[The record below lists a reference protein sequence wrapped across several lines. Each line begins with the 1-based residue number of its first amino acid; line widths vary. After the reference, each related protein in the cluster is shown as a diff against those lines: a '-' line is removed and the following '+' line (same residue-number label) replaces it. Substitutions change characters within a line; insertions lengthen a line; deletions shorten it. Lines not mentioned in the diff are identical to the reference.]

1 MKKLIF
7 LLLFTPTLSFGMCF
21 KEAGDRYK
29 IEPDLLRAIAQTE
42 SSMRPMI
49 ESPTQDIGLMGIN
62 RSWLPIL
69 RKRFGIS
76 EADVWNPCMNVMI
89 GAWILASNFAQHGKN
104 WNAIGAYN
112 AVCSKLKGAACYERR
127 QKYSLKVWQTWRSY
141 QNKS

>member
-1 MKKLIF
+1 
-7 LLLFTPTLSFGMCF
+7 MCF

-69 RKRFGIS
+69 LKRFGLK
-76 EADVWNPCMNVMI
+76 EVDVWNPCTNVMI
-89 GAWILASNFAQHGKN
+89 GAWILASNFAQKGRN
-104 WNAIGAYN
+104 WNAVGMYN
-112 AVCSKLKGAACYERR
+112 AACKKLDRNECSRVR
-127 QKYSLKVWQTWRSY
+127 NNYSQKVWANWKNHQ
-141 QNKS
+141 KSR